1 MCWCYS
7 SFMKFDHATNPIY
20 IHKWYLIS
28 SQKHAYM
35 ICRNDS
41 IIYAPYLDL
50 TYIICR
56 NDSIINTPYLDL
68 TYVQNTIIILWRPR
82 RVFIDVQLFSRNTTG
97 KHDNILGTGTTVALV
112 VHRGQRSQLVHVCYH
127 FVDEDV
133 VAVMA
138 NICGKK
144 IFSIETYLLFICFVF

>member
-1 MCWCYS
+1 MWPTLIYI
-7 SFMKFDHATNPIY
+7 PIY

-68 TYVQNTIIILWRPR
+68 TYMYVQNTIIILWRRR

-97 KHDNILGTGTTVALV
+97 KHDNILGTGITIVLL
-112 VHRGQRSQLVHVCYH
+112 VHRGQRSQLVHVYYH

-144 IFSIETYLLFICFVF
+144 IFSIETYLLFICSVF